1 MASNSL
7 FRARGLAAGAGT
19 VKLSQSAL
27 KMNVLIVDDNQD
39 LAMTLRDILKQEGY
53 TANPEFSGEAGIRA
67 ARESRYDL
75 ALIDVVLPGVSGVET
90 LRAVR
95 DAQPYIHTVLMTAHG
110 DRILAGEKDCDKVE
124 LLKKPLDIEWL
135 TVFCRQLAG
144 AA

>member
-1 MASNSL
+1 
-7 FRARGLAAGAGT
+7 
-19 VKLSQSAL
+19 
-27 KMNVLIVDDNQD
+27 MNVLIVDDNQD
-39 LAMTLRDILKQEGY
+39 LALTLRDILEQEGH
-53 TANPEFSGEAGIRA
+53 AVDPEFTGEAGIKA
-67 ARESRYDL
+67 ARNAPYDL

-110 DRILAGEKDCDKVE
+110 DQVLADEQGCEKVE

-144 AA
+144 T

>member
-1 MASNSL
+1 
-7 FRARGLAAGAGT
+7 
-19 VKLSQSAL
+19 
-27 KMNVLIVDDNQD
+27 MNVLIVDDNRD
-39 LAMTLRDILKQEGY
+39 LAMSLRDILEQEGH
-53 TANPEFSGEAGIRA
+53 TADHEFSGEAGIKA
-67 ARESRYDL
+67 ARESQYDL
-75 ALIDVVLPGVSGVET
+75 ALIDVVLPGVSGIET

-110 DRILAGEKDCDKVE
+110 EHILANERDCDKVE